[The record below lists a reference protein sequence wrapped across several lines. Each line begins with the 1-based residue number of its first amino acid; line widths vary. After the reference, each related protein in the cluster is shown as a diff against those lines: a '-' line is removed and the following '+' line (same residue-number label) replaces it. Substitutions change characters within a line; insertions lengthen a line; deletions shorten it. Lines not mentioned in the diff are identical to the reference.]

1 MIKITSTLKLL
12 LLYNKWLVSAHIKW
26 YQSVFFNSGA
36 VYHKMQYYLIFLN
49 GDVLD

>member
-26 YQSVFFNSGA
+26 YQSVF
-36 VYHKMQYYLIFLN
+36 LILVLFITKCNIILFFLMEMS
-49 GDVLD
+49 